1 MDVVFLSRIQFALT
15 SAFHYIYPPMSIG
28 IGLMLVIFE
37 GVYMKT
43 KLPLY
48 KEITKF
54 WVKIFALTFAL
65 GVATGIVQL
74 FGFGTNW
81 SRYSRFVGDVF
92 GSALGAEGI
101 FAFFLEAGFLGVMLF
116 GWERVSPRL
125 HYVST
130 ILVCL
135 GAHFSAVW
143 ITIANSWMQ
152 TPAGFKIVGEG
163 AQAKAVVTDFW
174 AMLFNPSSIDRLVH
188 VTLGCWLAG
197 IFLVLSVTAY
207 YYLKKQHLESAN
219 HMMKMGLIA
228 AGISLVFQ
236 LISADITARGVAF
249 NQPSKFA
256 AMEGVYKTQGNAPLS
271 IIGWVD
277 QKNEEVKG
285 LKIPGMLSY
294 LVYRDVQK
302 PIIGFDQIPVENRP
316 PIQVVFQTYHLMIAM
331 WGLMAFVTLA
341 AFFYWKRKK
350 LHRTKWVLWC
360 LIVSVLFPQIANQV
374 GWMTAEIGRQ
384 PWIVY
389 NILRTSDGASPRVSA
404 QQVSLSITMFLVIYA
419 LLFVLFI
426 FLLDKKIKH
435 GPDLVEPQREVVP
448 VYRNPFKVSQGG
460 KHE

>member
-15 SAFHYIYPPMSIG
+15 SMFHYIYPPMSIG

-37 GVYMKT
+37 GVYMRT

-48 KEITKF
+48 REITKF
-54 WVKIFALTFAL
+54 WVRIFALTFAL

-101 FAFFLEAGFLGVMLF
+101 FAFFLEAGFLGIVLF

-125 HYVST
+125 HYIST
-130 ILVCL
+130 ILVCA

-174 AMLFNPSSIDRLVH
+174 QMLFNPSSMDRLLH
-188 VTLGCWLAG
+188 VIIGCWLAG
-197 IFLVLSVTAY
+197 IFLILSVTAY
-207 YYLKKQHLESAN
+207 YYLKKLHKKSAD
-219 HMMKMGLIA
+219 HMMKVGLIA
-228 AGISLVFQ
+228 AAVALLLQ
-236 LISADITARGVAF
+236 LISADISARGVAF

-256 AMEGVYKTQGNAPLS
+256 AMEGIYKTQKDAPLS
-271 IIGWVD
+271 VFGWVD
-277 QKNEEVKG
+277 KKNEEVRG
-285 LKIPGMLSY
+285 LKIPGLLSY
-294 LVYRDVQK
+294 LVYRDTQTPVV
-302 PIIGFDQIPVENRP
+302 GFDKIPVEDRP
-316 PIQVVFQTYHLMIAM
+316 PVQLVFQTYHLMIAM
-331 WGLMAFVTLA
+331 WGLMAFLTIA
-341 AFFYWKRKK
+341 AFYYWLRKK
-350 LHRTKWVLWC
+350 LHKTKWVLWG
-360 LIVSVLFPQIANQV
+360 LVISVIFPHIANQV

-389 NILRTSDGASPRVSA
+389 GLLRTADGASPTINA
-404 QQVSLSITMFLVIYA
+404 TQVSWSITMFLIIYA
-419 LLFVLFI
+419 LLLALFL

-435 GPDLVEPQREVVP
+435 GPEPVPAELESVP
-448 VYRNPFKVSQGG
+448 VYRNPFTPSKGD
-460 KHE
+460 KL